1 MNLQSRVAYILVAS
15 LCLLVSLAAG
25 WTSYAARI
33 DHDFYDL
40 YFHQRGPERPDP
52 QIVIAA
58 IDDATLA
65 RYGALP
71 LNRSL
76 LARAIRAIQ
85 QAKPRVIAID
95 ILLTDA
101 STPEADR
108 DLEQALGGEPR
119 PVLATALE
127 ATSGNH
133 WLAPLPQ
140 FVSAAGAVGHVH
152 ADPDPD
158 GVSRHVLLEKWIGR
172 ERYWALALECLRS
185 PSSGAARPPITETEN
200 ALVIPGVDNSETAN
214 IPARRSAGRAMLI
227 DYAGPE
233 GTFPRISLAR
243 VLDGPAFGDELRGKI
258 VLIGGTAQASGDRVF
273 TPFSNAVGMPG
284 VEIHANILHTMLGR
298 QFLLPVSE
306 PGVALGVL
314 AIVAATAV
322 VLAWLHGAGLV
333 AALIGIGL
341 FVLAGPYW
349 LFLKGQVWPA
359 FSLLLPF
366 GSTLL
371 GCGAYQLLV
380 ARKGFAESES
390 RRRRSQQQFEMATHE
405 IRTPLAAI
413 QASSELLNRY
423 PLDEG
428 KRRQMVELIYDE
440 SQRLGKLVERFLSIE
455 RLSAGEIELRR
466 VPVNLAAVVGATIER
481 LQAAAGRKRIVLLR
495 EDAIADAPIE
505 GDPELLEFAI
515 TNLVTNA
522 VKYSPAGTEVKLMLE
537 RDDEHVAIH
546 VTDRGPG
553 MNAEE
558 SRKLF
563 DRFYRTEEAERSGVS
578 GFGLGLAIAREI
590 ARHHGGELSLDS
602 RPGEGSRF
610 TISIPARAPAE
621 RPKQTAR

>member
-1 MNLQSRVAYILVAS
+1 MNLKSRVPYLLVAS
-15 LCLLVSLAAG
+15 LCLLISLAAG
-25 WTSYAARI
+25 WTSYAMRI
-33 DHDFYDL
+33 DHYFYDQ
-40 YFHQRGPERPDP
+40 YFHQRGPERPSGE
-52 QIVIAA
+52 IVIVA

-85 QAKPRVIAID
+85 QAHPRVIAID

-101 STPEADR
+101 ATPEADR
-108 DLEQALGGEPR
+108 ELEQALAGDPR

-127 ATSGNH
+127 ATSGDH

-158 GVSRHVLLEKWIGR
+158 GVSRQLLLEKWIGH

-185 PSSGAARPPITETEN
+185 PVGSAARPPVTEMEN
-200 ALVIPGVDNSETAN
+200 ALEIPAPENSGTTM
-214 IPARRSAGRAMLI
+214 IPARRTTARAMLI
-227 DYAGPE
+227 NYAGPE

-243 VLDGPAFGDELRGKI
+243 VLDGSAREDELQGKV

-284 VEIHANILHTMLGR
+284 VEIHANILHTLLGR
-298 QFLLPVSE
+298 EFLLPAS
-306 PGVALGVL
+306 GQRVALGVF
-314 AIVAATAV
+314 AITTATAFALASFHSA
-322 VLAWLHGAGLV
+322 VLM
-333 AALIGIGL
+333 AALVGIGVS
-341 FVLAGPYW
+341 VLGGPYW

-359 FSLLLPF
+359 FSLLVPF
-366 GSTLL
+366 GTTML
-371 GCGAYQLLV
+371 GCGAYQLLA
-380 ARKGFAESES
+380 ARRGFAESQS

-423 PLDEG
+423 PLGEE

-466 VPVNLAAVVGATIER
+466 VPVNLAAIVGATIER

-515 TNLVTNA
+515 SNLVTNA
-522 VKYSPAGTEVKLMLE
+522 VKYSPAGTEVKLLLE
-537 RDDEHVAIH
+537 RDEEHVAVH
-546 VTDRGPG
+546 VTDQGPG

-563 DRFYRTEEAERSGVS
+563 DRFYRTEEAERSGVP

-590 ARHHGGELSLDS
+590 ARHHGGDLSLDT

-610 TISIPARAPAE
+610 TISFPARTPAG